1 MHSEF
6 HNITLEIRTGM
17 WTATFIFVRD
27 ACFMKCG
34 FVLVHSL
41 LVKLWWY

>member
-6 HNITLEIRTGM
+6 HNIAFDIWTTLWIT
-17 WTATFIFVRD
+17 TYFFVGV

-34 FVLVHSL
+34 FVLVHVL
-41 LVKLWWY
+41 